1 MNRKGGNLLWLLAGL
16 GGAVFLCAC
25 LLVAGAFAL
34 LLAFGE
40 TPAGSGAPSDAG
52 PVAFTPVPHRPSPPS
67 SLPSTPSSADPALP
81 GDEPMDEGA
90 FWASLPR
97 PPDETPLPVTE
108 GVDMAYGTALPPDQ
122 VLNMY
127 AAWLKER
134 GWQPVPPEAM
144 PGLALPQD
152 ATVQVWRKGDA
163 FFAVVARRQ
172 GEAQSTRVELL
183 LRRE

>member
-1 MNRKGGNLLWLLAGL
+1 MGRKGWNLLWWLAGL

-40 TPAGSGAPSDAG
+40 VSAEPGTSSNTGTVLSTPAPR
-52 PVAFTPVPHRPSPPS
+52 RPSP
-67 SLPSTPSSADPALP
+67 STPFAGAPFPTNLP
-81 GDEPMDEGA
+81 PQDEPVDEGA

-108 GVDMAYGTALPPDQ
+108 GVDMAYGTALSPDQ

-134 GWQPVPPEAM
+134 GWQPVPPEAV

-152 ATVQVWRKGDA
+152 ATVQVWKKGDT

-172 GEAQSTRVELL
+172 EDAQGTRVELV